1 MTRLQTLQSSVTW
14 YHVEFKAEIL
24 LDTYSGLLS
33 EQSMILAMN
42 SSFVDPLMQFES
54 QLRIIELSF
63 KKVFS
68 MPNLSTVKA
77 MGRTSE
83 DTEDLENLY
92 QNIFN
97 IFEDTLLILVSKDFY
112 KIQILKE
119 MATWMSEDS
128 LYQQERAMMVITR
141 VLIFASKRV
150 KKYPSIDAPCLG
162 LLAAELSLFCSHSD
176 PDIIQQA
183 MAGMNYVL
191 YIALC
196 QNSNVVKFRSS
207 KLSEEESNIKIITS
221 DLESLAKMTQGEKAK
236 IAQSVGQILLPQLLT
251 DFVWTLLKKL
261 SSSNNK
267 VAIEAASLL
276 KLTLEFHAQ
285 KITRVSK
292 IVGDVYEEL
301 SGNSAHMMKGV
312 MLRVISL
319 LTRASPK
326 KVIFQLME
334 FPVPADKTLLL
345 MWQAASMES
354 SVASEVLK
362 TILSILKG
370 KPGEME
376 ETLGEKRRFSLDAT
390 NMMPVAS
397 GWRPGP
403 DIMRKGI
410 WPCSSSSALLR
421 RAGPVPQLCSIGELA
436 LDVGVEVMQMRK
448 RCPLLLPRFSPPMA
462 SVRSGPG
469 VMRYMKWAPS
479 YRPKLQDLHGTGQ
492 QQELFP
498 VVKKGVPVYVRDAL
512 KALLNCSGLEEVD
525 KALERKNFWDQFS
538 QVMDHQYGIHLMA
551 KTLSECNFPQFPETL
566 HYVYKVAVEGPRR
579 SDDSIVTIIF
589 FAELLNNFFKE
600 SLPEEFLVLFRNW
613 INDSNPS
620 VGKMSLQKIASMAP
634 VFSEIESVC
643 KLLLPVLDA
652 FLSKEHTVII
662 RAMLTLRNIL
672 SKLDK
677 KVYST
682 VCIRIASSYCPL
694 MDHVNSGIQCMA
706 IRHFVLGSL
715 ACRYTLTV
723 CVTQLKWSTAY
734 LLKDET
740 YNFESVVLDICN
752 NLLSSYESYITD
764 LISDTLGFLGSSR
777 AFLKRGAI
785 ILVEVHV
792 MKKTEPMEGFIAQE
806 TSVRKDIS
814 ITEKENN
821 YNQQMSESTG
831 YLGKSGEHLLLREE
845 IDIMIEVIERLTR
858 VEDSL
863 IKELAEKTRRLFKEM
878 ANRMASSTIKQTF
891 RKWVKMF
898 RTKKV
903 KLIYDVANII
913 NLEENVIENIKED
926 SLRDPNSEKSEE
938 QEMSQKPI
946 VQKFEYVL

>member
-1 MTRLQTLQSSVTW
+1 MTKEATNTMTRLQTLQSSVTW

-54 QLRIIELSF
+54 QLKIIELSF
-63 KKVFS
+63 RKVFS
-68 MPNLSTVKA
+68 IPSLSTVKA
-77 MGRTSE
+77 MGRTPE

-128 LYQQERAMMVITR
+128 QYQQERAMMVITR

-162 LLAAELSLFCSHSD
+162 LLAAELSLFCSHND
-176 PDIIQQA
+176 PEIIQQA

-207 KLSEEESNIKIITS
+207 KLSEEESNIKVIMS
-221 DLESLAKMTQGEKAK
+221 GVESLTKMTQGEKTK
-236 IAQSVGQILLPQLLT
+236 IAQSVGQILLPQLLA

-261 SSSNNK
+261 SSPNNK
-267 VAIEAASLL
+267 MAVEAASLL
-276 KLTLEFHAQ
+276 KLTVEFHAQ

-292 IVGDVYEEL
+292 IVEDIYEQL
-301 SGNSAHMMKGV
+301 SGNPSPMMKSV
-312 MLRVISL
+312 MLHVISL

-345 MWQAASMES
+345 LWQAASMES
-354 SVASEVLK
+354 SVASDVLK
-362 TILSILKG
+362 TILLILKG
-370 KPGEME
+370 KPGEIE

-390 NMMPVAS
+390 NMMPVAAS
-397 GWRPGP
+397 QALCTFLPVTSYGKVVVKLFPEFL
-403 DIMRKGI
+403 M
-410 WPCSSSSALLR
+410 ALLL
-421 RAGPVPQLCSIGELA
+421 QLSYCSQHLKDTA
-436 LDVGVEVMQMRK
+436 QDR
-448 RCPLLLPRFSPPMA
+448 PL
-462 SVRSGPG
+462 
-469 VMRYMKWAPS
+469 
-479 YRPKLQDLHGTGQ
+479 
-492 QQELFP
+492 
-498 VVKKGVPVYVRDAL
+498 YVRDAL

-538 QVMDHQYGIHLMA
+538 QVMDHQYGIHLIA

-566 HYVYKVAVEGPRR
+566 HYVYKIAVEGPRR
-579 SDDSIVTIIF
+579 SEDSIVTIIF

-643 KLLLPVLDA
+643 NLLLPILDA

-672 SKLDK
+672 GKLDK
-677 KVYST
+677 KIYSS
-682 VCIRIASSYCPL
+682 VCIRIASSYSPL

-706 IRHFVLGSL
+706 IRHFGELLMDMNHYNWMLKHIILGSL
-715 ACRYTLTV
+715 VPLILFLESKETRIVNACRYTLTI

-734 LLKDET
+734 LLKEET

-777 AFLKRGAI
+777 DFLKKGAI
-785 ILVEVHV
+785 ILV
-792 MKKTEPMEGFIAQE
+792 
-806 TSVRKDIS
+806 
-814 ITEKENN
+814 
-821 YNQQMSESTG
+821 G
-831 YLGKSGEHLLLREE
+831 YLGKSGEHLLLRDE
-845 IDIMIEVIERLTR
+845 IDIMIEVIERLTQ
-858 VEDSL
+858 VEDPL
-863 IKELAEKTRRLFKEM
+863 IKELAAKTRKLFKEI
-878 ANRMASSTIKQTF
+878 ANRMSSSTIQHTF
-891 RKWVKMF
+891 RKWIKMF
-898 RTKKV
+898 RTKKL

-913 NLEENVIENIKED
+913 TLEGNEIEIIKED
-926 SLRDPNSEKSEE
+926 NLIESSLETSEKPYRDIKEN
-938 QEMSQKPI
+938 
-946 VQKFEYVL
+946 YVNEALNTI

>member
-1 MTRLQTLQSSVTW
+1 YSFSSSSLVTRLQTLQSSVTW

-33 EQSMILAMN
+33 EQSIILAMN
-42 SSFVDPLMQFES
+42 SSFVDPLVQFES
-54 QLRIIELSF
+54 QLQIIELSF

-68 MPNLSTVKA
+68 MPSLSTVKA

-128 LYQQERAMMVITR
+128 QYQQERAMMVITR

-162 LLAAELSLFCSHSD
+162 LLAAELSLFCSHND
-176 PDIIQQA
+176 PEIIQQA

-196 QNSNVVKFRSS
+196 QNCKNRSPS
-207 KLSEEESNIKIITS
+207 FSPIKNFNRSETDPKWNSATYHLNQVTLIELFVQISCS
-221 DLESLAKMTQGEKAK
+221 YMT
-236 IAQSVGQILLPQLLT
+236 LFLT
-251 DFVWTLLKKL
+251 I
-261 SSSNNK
+261 NK
-267 VAIEAASLL
+267 EMAPFKS
-276 KLTLEFHAQ
+276 
-285 KITRVSK
+285 VSK
-292 IVGDVYEEL
+292 IVEDIYEQL
-301 SGNSAHMMKGV
+301 CGNPSPMMKSV
-312 MLRVISL
+312 MLHVISV

-345 MWQAASMES
+345 LWQAASMES

-362 TILSILKG
+362 TILLILKG
-370 KPGEME
+370 KPGEIE

-390 NMMPVAS
+390 NMMPVAAS
-397 GWRPGP
+397 QALCTFLPVTSYEKVVVKLFP
-403 DIMRKGI
+403 EFLM
-410 WPCSSSSALLR
+410 ALLL
-421 RAGPVPQLCSIGELA
+421 QLSYCSHHLKNTA
-436 LDVGVEVMQMRK
+436 RN
-448 RCPLLLPRFSPPMA
+448 RPL
-462 SVRSGPG
+462 
-469 VMRYMKWAPS
+469 
-479 YRPKLQDLHGTGQ
+479 
-492 QQELFP
+492 
-498 VVKKGVPVYVRDAL
+498 YVRDAL

-525 KALERKNFWDQFS
+525 KALEKKNFWDQFS
-538 QVMDHQYGIHLMA
+538 QVMDHQYGIHLIA

-566 HYVYKVAVEGPRR
+566 HYVYKIAVEGPRR
-579 SDDSIVTIIF
+579 SEDSIVTIIF

-620 VGKMSLQKIASMAP
+620 VVKMSLQKIASMAP

-643 KLLLPVLDA
+643 NLLLPVLDA

-677 KVYST
+677 KIYST
-682 VCIRIASSYCPL
+682 VCIRIASSYSPL

-706 IRHFVLGSL
+706 IRHFGELLMDMNHYNWMLKHIVLGSL
-715 ACRYTLTV
+715 VPLILFLESKETRIVNACRYTLTI
-723 CVTQLKWSTAY
+723 CVTQLKWSTAS
-734 LLKDET
+734 LLKEET

-777 AFLKRGAI
+777 DFLKKGAI
-785 ILVEVHV
+785 ILV
-792 MKKTEPMEGFIAQE
+792 
-806 TSVRKDIS
+806 
-814 ITEKENN
+814 
-821 YNQQMSESTG
+821 G
-831 YLGKSGEHLLLREE
+831 YLGKSGEHLLLRDE

-858 VEDSL
+858 VEDTL
-863 IKELAEKTRRLFKEM
+863 IKELAEKTRKLFKEI
-878 ANRMASSTIKQTF
+878 ANRMSSSTIKQTF

-898 RTKKV
+898 RTKKL
-903 KLIYDVANII
+903 KLIYDVASIRTLEGNEIEII
-913 NLEENVIENIKED
+913 KD
-926 SLRDPNSEKSEE
+926 SLIESNLEKSE
-938 QEMSQKPI
+938 KPYR
-946 VQKFEYVL
+946 VTKENYFNESLYTV

>member
-1 MTRLQTLQSSVTW
+1 MIQETTNTMTRLQTLQSSVTW

-33 EQSMILAMN
+33 EQSIILAMN
-42 SSFVDPLMQFES
+42 SSFVDPLVQFES
-54 QLRIIELSF
+54 QLQIIELSF
-63 KKVFS
+63 RKVFS
-68 MPNLSTVKA
+68 MPSLSTVKA

-119 MATWMSEDS
+119 MASWMSEDS
-128 LYQQERAMMVITR
+128 QYQQERAMMVITR

-162 LLAAELSLFCSHSD
+162 LLAAELSLFCSHND
-176 PDIIQQA
+176 PEIIQQA

-196 QNSNVVKFRSS
+196 QNSDVVKFRSS
-207 KLSEEESNIKIITS
+207 KPSEEGSNIKIMTS
-221 DLESLAKMTQGEKAK
+221 GVESLAKMTQGEKTK

-261 SSSNNK
+261 SSPNNK
-267 VAIEAASLL
+267 MAIEAASLL

-292 IVGDVYEEL
+292 IVEDIYEQL
-301 SGNSAHMMKGV
+301 CGNPSPMIKSV
-312 MLRVISL
+312 MLHVISV

-345 MWQAASMES
+345 LWQAASMEA

-362 TILSILKG
+362 TILLILKG
-370 KPGEME
+370 KPGEIE

-390 NMMPVAS
+390 NMMPVAAS
-397 GWRPGP
+397 QALCTFLPVTSYGKVVVKLFPEFL
-403 DIMRKGI
+403 M
-410 WPCSSSSALLR
+410 ALLL
-421 RAGPVPQLCSIGELA
+421 QLSYCSHHLKNTA
-436 LDVGVEVMQMRK
+436 QDR
-448 RCPLLLPRFSPPMA
+448 PL
-462 SVRSGPG
+462 
-469 VMRYMKWAPS
+469 
-479 YRPKLQDLHGTGQ
+479 
-492 QQELFP
+492 
-498 VVKKGVPVYVRDAL
+498 YVRDAL
-512 KALLNCSGLEEVD
+512 KALLNCSGLEEVE
-525 KALERKNFWDQFS
+525 KALEKKNFWDQFS
-538 QVMDHQYGIHLMA
+538 QVMDHQYGIHLIA

-566 HYVYKVAVEGPRR
+566 HYVYKIAVEGPRR
-579 SDDSIVTIIF
+579 SEDSIVTIIF

-643 KLLLPVLDA
+643 NLLLPVLDA

-677 KVYST
+677 KIYST
-682 VCIRIASSYCPL
+682 VCIRIASSYSPL

-706 IRHFVLGSL
+706 IRHFGELLMDMNHYNWMLKHIVLGSL
-715 ACRYTLTV
+715 VPLILFLESKETRIVNACRYTLTI
-723 CVTQLKWSTAY
+723 CVTQLKWSTAS
-734 LLKDET
+734 LLKEET

-777 AFLKRGAI
+777 YFLKKGAI
-785 ILVEVHV
+785 ILV
-792 MKKTEPMEGFIAQE
+792 
-806 TSVRKDIS
+806 
-814 ITEKENN
+814 
-821 YNQQMSESTG
+821 G
-831 YLGKSGEHLLLREE
+831 YLGKSGEHLLLRDE

-858 VEDSL
+858 VEDPL
-863 IKELAEKTRRLFKEM
+863 IKELAAKTRKLFKEI
-878 ANRMASSTIKQTF
+878 ANRMSSSTIKQTF

-898 RTKKV
+898 RTKKL

-913 NLEENVIENIKED
+913 TLEGNETEIIKED
-926 SLRDPNSEKSEE
+926 SLIVSNLEKSE
-938 QEMSQKPI
+938 KPYR
-946 VQKFEYVL
+946 VTKENYFNEAVYTV

>member
-1 MTRLQTLQSSVTW
+1 MAQESSNTMTRLQTLQSSVTW

-68 MPNLSTVKA
+68 MPSLSTVKA

-119 MATWMSEDS
+119 MATWMSEDC

-176 PDIIQQA
+176 PEIIQQA
-183 MAGMNYVL
+183 MASMNYVL
-191 YIALC
+191 YIGLC
-196 QNSNVVKFRSS
+196 QNSNVVKFKSS
-207 KLSEEESNIKIITS
+207 KPSEEESNIKIITS
-221 DLESLAKMTQGEKAK
+221 DIESLAKMTQGEKAK

-292 IVGDVYEEL
+292 IVDDVYEQL
-301 SGNSAHMMKGV
+301 CGNSAHMMKGV

-370 KPGEME
+370 RPGEME
-376 ETLGEKRRFSLDAT
+376 ETLGEKRRFSLDAA
-390 NMMPVAS
+390 NMMPVAAS
-397 GWRPGP
+397 QALCTFLPVTSYKKVVVKLFP
-403 DIMRKGI
+403 EFLM
-410 WPCSSSSALLR
+410 ALLL
-421 RAGPVPQLCSIGELA
+421 QLFYCSQHVKDTA
-436 LDVGVEVMQMRK
+436 QDR
-448 RCPLLLPRFSPPMA
+448 PL
-462 SVRSGPG
+462 
-469 VMRYMKWAPS
+469 
-479 YRPKLQDLHGTGQ
+479 
-492 QQELFP
+492 
-498 VVKKGVPVYVRDAL
+498 YVRDAL

-551 KTLSECNFPQFPETL
+551 KTLSEYNFPQFPETL

-672 SKLDK
+672 GKLDK
-677 KVYST
+677 KIYST

-694 MDHVNSGIQCMA
+694 MDHVNGGIQCMA
-706 IRHFVLGSL
+706 IRHFGELLTDMSQYSWTLRHIVLGSL
-715 ACRYTLTV
+715 VPLILFLESKETRIVNACRYTLTV
-723 CVTQLKWSTAY
+723 CVTQLKWSTAC

-752 NLLSSYESYITD
+752 NLLSSHESYITD

-777 AFLKRGAI
+777 AFLKKGAI
-785 ILVEVHV
+785 ILV
-792 MKKTEPMEGFIAQE
+792 
-806 TSVRKDIS
+806 
-814 ITEKENN
+814 
-821 YNQQMSESTG
+821 G

-858 VEDSL
+858 SEDPL
-863 IKELAEKTRRLFKEM
+863 IKELAEKTRKLFKEM

-913 NLEENVIENIKED
+913 NLEENIIETIKED

-938 QEMSQKPI
+938 QESSARPT
-946 VQKFEYVL
+946 VQRFEYIL

>member
-1 MTRLQTLQSSVTW
+1 MIQETTNTMTRLQTLQSSVTW

-33 EQSMILAMN
+33 EQSIILAMN
-42 SSFVDPLMQFES
+42 SSFVDPLVQFES
-54 QLRIIELSF
+54 QLQIIELSF
-63 KKVFS
+63 RKVFS
-68 MPNLSTVKA
+68 MPSLSTVKA

-128 LYQQERAMMVITR
+128 QYQQERAMMVITR

-150 KKYPSIDAPCLG
+150 KKYRSIDAPCLG
-162 LLAAELSLFCSHSD
+162 LLAAELSLFCSHND
-176 PDIIQQA
+176 PEIIQQA

-207 KLSEEESNIKIITS
+207 KPSEEGSNIKVMTS
-221 DLESLAKMTQGEKAK
+221 GVESLAKMTQGEKTK

-261 SSSNNK
+261 SSPNNK
-267 VAIEAASLL
+267 MAIEAASLL

-292 IVGDVYEEL
+292 IVEDIYEQL
-301 SGNSAHMMKGV
+301 CGNPSPMMKSV
-312 MLRVISL
+312 MLHVISV

-345 MWQAASMES
+345 LWQAASMES

-362 TILSILKG
+362 TILLILKG
-370 KPGEME
+370 KPGEIE

-390 NMMPVAS
+390 NMMPVAAS
-397 GWRPGP
+397 QALCTFLPVTSYEKVVVKLFP
-403 DIMRKGI
+403 EFLM
-410 WPCSSSSALLR
+410 ALLL
-421 RAGPVPQLCSIGELA
+421 QLSYCSHHLKNTA
-436 LDVGVEVMQMRK
+436 RN
-448 RCPLLLPRFSPPMA
+448 RPL
-462 SVRSGPG
+462 
-469 VMRYMKWAPS
+469 
-479 YRPKLQDLHGTGQ
+479 
-492 QQELFP
+492 
-498 VVKKGVPVYVRDAL
+498 YVRDAL

-525 KALERKNFWDQFS
+525 KALEKKNFWDQFS
-538 QVMDHQYGIHLMA
+538 QVMDHQYGIHLIA

-566 HYVYKVAVEGPRR
+566 HYVYKIAVEGPRR
-579 SDDSIVTIIF
+579 SEDSIVTIIF

-643 KLLLPVLDA
+643 NLLLPVLDA

-677 KVYST
+677 KIYST
-682 VCIRIASSYCPL
+682 VCIRIASSYSPL

-706 IRHFVLGSL
+706 IRHFGELLMDMNHYNWMLKHIVLGSL
-715 ACRYTLTV
+715 VPLILFLESKETRIVKACRYTLTI
-723 CVTQLKWSTAY
+723 CVTQLKWSTAS
-734 LLKDET
+734 LLKEET

-777 AFLKRGAI
+777 DFLKKGAI
-785 ILVEVHV
+785 ILV
-792 MKKTEPMEGFIAQE
+792 
-806 TSVRKDIS
+806 
-814 ITEKENN
+814 
-821 YNQQMSESTG
+821 G
-831 YLGKSGEHLLLREE
+831 YLGKSGEHLLLRDE

-858 VEDSL
+858 VEDAL
-863 IKELAEKTRRLFKEM
+863 IKELAEKTRKLFKEI
-878 ANRMASSTIKQTF
+878 ANRMSSSTIKQTF

-898 RTKKV
+898 RTKKL
-903 KLIYDVANII
+903 KLIYDVASIRTLEGNEIEII
-913 NLEENVIENIKED
+913 KD
-926 SLRDPNSEKSEE
+926 SLIESNLEKSE
-938 QEMSQKPI
+938 KPYR
-946 VQKFEYVL
+946 VTKENYFNESLYTV